1 MMMFV
6 VVQMM
11 IHVQDVD
18 EVDGVDGWLLPVGVD
33 VIEVVV
39 LALVPQDSALARDD
53 RVQVGYTFD

>member
-18 EVDGVDGWLLPVGVD
+18 GVNGVVVMLLSVGID
-33 VIEVVV
+33 VAEVVV
-39 LALVPQDSALARDD
+39 LALVSQD
-53 RVQVGYTFD
+53 